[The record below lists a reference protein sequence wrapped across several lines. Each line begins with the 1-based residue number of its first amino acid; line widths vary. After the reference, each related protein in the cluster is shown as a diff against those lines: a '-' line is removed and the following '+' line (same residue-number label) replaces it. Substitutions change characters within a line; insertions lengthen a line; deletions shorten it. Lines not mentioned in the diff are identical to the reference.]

1 MAEPTSN
8 ELFLSA
14 LDALLTAVAKS
25 ADDLHLFHDTVA
37 KASLAPLEPFPR
49 AFVTLAER
57 VIERLTQLDED
68 LEEVLVELGLTRS
81 EPPSS
86 A

>member
-1 MAEPTSN
+1 MEEPSSN
-8 ELFLSA
+8 ELFLRA
-14 LDALLTAVAKS
+14 LDALLTAVTKS

-37 KASLAPLEPFPR
+37 KAPLAPLEPFPR

-57 VIERLTQLDED
+57 VIQRLTQLDED